1 MRWVD
6 MHCDLPYELAVRRRR
21 GEWDVVRN
29 LFLRDFQDSGL
40 GLLVVSLFVDDLS
53 VPRALEEALFQ
64 LQCLLE
70 EEREAEGAF
79 VLVKD
84 LKQLERCL
92 SGGPMGLVLSMEGA
106 EPLEGSEEL
115 LGFFRYHGL
124 GSLGLTWSRRNR
136 FADGTDLKGSVRS
149 PGGLSSRGMAL
160 ARSAAEVGVALDVSH
175 LNDPGVDDLLHMG
188 VFLWASHSN
197 CRSLCS
203 HPRNL
208 EDRHIEAIG
217 RLGGVVGFN
226 AHGSFVGFDD
236 PVEGM
241 YRHITRV
248 VDLAGE
254 EACALGLDLCDRF
267 ESFYQGVRKDLFMS
281 HREARDALDA
291 LKARLGSRLMG
302 KLLWE
307 NPLRVIERA
316 LKGSPSAAPPLP

>member
-1 MRWVD
+1 MLGVFDVMRWVD
-6 MHCDLPYELAVRRRR
+6 MHCDLPYDLAVRRRR
-21 GEWDVVRN
+21 GERDVVRRI
-29 LFLRDFQDSGL
+29 FLRDFLDSGL
-40 GLLVVSLFVDDLS
+40 RLLVVTLFVDDLS

-79 VLVKD
+79 ALVRD
-84 LKQLERCL
+84 ADQLERCVS
-92 SGGPMGLVLSMEGA
+92 SGTLGLVPSMEGA
-106 EPLEGSEEL
+106 EPLEGAEEL

-124 GSLGLTWSRRNR
+124 ASMGLTWSRRNG
-136 FADGTDLKGSVRS
+136 FAEGTDLKGVVLS
-149 PGGLSSRGMAL
+149 PGGLSSRGLAL
-160 ARSAAEVGVALDVSH
+160 VGAAMEKGIALDVSH
-175 LNDPGVDDLLHMG
+175 LNDPGVEDLLRMG
-188 VFLWASHSN
+188 AFIWASHSN
-197 CRSLCS
+197 CRSLCP

-208 EDRHIEAIG
+208 EDRHIEALG
-217 RLGGVVGFN
+217 RSGGVVGFN

-254 EACALGLDLCDRF
+254 DACALGLDLCDRF

-281 HREARDALDA
+281 HREARDALEVLA
-291 LKARLGSRLMG
+291 GRLGARLTE

-307 NPLRVIERA
+307 NPLRVIRRA
-316 LKGSPSAAPPLP
+316 LTGSP